1 MATITTSSPRKGQQL
16 PVATGGR
23 ATAPP
28 SHGRAHWHSSDQS
41 GKLRAGVFGANDGL
55 VSNLSLVMGV
65 AGAHPGASVVLLSG
79 VAGLLAGAFSM
90 AAGEYISVRTQ
101 RERYEHLLSIERR
114 ELIEDPDE
122 EQAELAAI
130 YAAKGIP
137 QQDAE
142 RIAAHLIRDP
152 ETALDTMA
160 REELGLNPQD
170 LGSPITAAAS
180 SFLMF
185 AIGAILPVLPY
196 LFLAEGA
203 AFIAAAVLGAAGLLA
218 VGGAVSLVTARGAW
232 TSALRMFAIGGSAA
246 VITYLVGNLIGVS
259 V

>member
-1 MATITTSSPRKGQQL
+1 MS
-16 PVATGGR
+16 VAAARRAHVPAPAHPSDGR
-23 ATAPP
+23 
-28 SHGRAHWHSSDQS
+28 SHWHSSDQS

-101 RERYEHLLSIERR
+101 RERYEHLLAIEQR
-114 ELIEDPDE
+114 ELIDDPDE

-130 YAAKGIP
+130 YTAKGIP
-137 QQDAE
+137 PQDAE
-142 RIAAHLIRDP
+142 RVARHLMRDP
-152 ETALDTMA
+152 RMALDTMA
-160 REELGLNPQD
+160 REELGLNPND
-170 LGSPITAAAS
+170 LGSPLIAAAS
-180 SFLMF
+180 SFVMF

-196 LFLAEGA
+196 LFLGERA
-203 AFIAAAVLGAAGLLA
+203 ALAAAALLGAAGLLA
-218 VGGAVSLVTARGAW
+218 VGAAVARLTGRGTW
-232 TSALRMFAIGGSAA
+232 KSALRMLAIGGSAA

>member
-1 MATITTSSPRKGQQL
+1 
-16 PVATGGR
+16 
-23 ATAPP
+23 
-28 SHGRAHWHSSDQS
+28 
-41 GKLRAGVFGANDGL
+41 
-55 VSNLSLVMGV
+55 
-65 AGAHPGASVVLLSG
+65 LSG

-101 RERYEHLLSIERR
+101 RERYEHLLAIERR
-114 ELIEDPDE
+114 ELIDDPNE

-130 YAAKGIP
+130 YAAKSVP
-137 QQDAE
+137 EQDAE
-142 RIAAHLIRDP
+142 RVAEHVMRNP
-152 ETALDTMA
+152 ETALETMA
-160 REELGLNPQD
+160 REELGLNPHD

-180 SFLMF
+180 SFVMF

-196 LFLAEGA
+196 LFFAEGG

-218 VGGAVSLVTARGAW
+218 VGGAVSLVTGRGAW
-232 TSALRMFAIGGSAA
+232 TSALRMLGIGGSAA